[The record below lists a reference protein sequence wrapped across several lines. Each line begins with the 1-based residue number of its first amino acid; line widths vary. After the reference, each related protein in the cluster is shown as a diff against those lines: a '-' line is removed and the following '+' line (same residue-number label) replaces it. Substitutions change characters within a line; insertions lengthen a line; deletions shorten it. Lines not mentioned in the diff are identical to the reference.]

1 MEQKKEDSL
10 ATWNTGWC
18 SCRDRPHRWH
28 RHPRHDNWHP
38 CVCGEEGEP
47 FANAH
52 TRHSCRVQR
61 LSWLNQGS
69 HMSLESLMFFN
80 LNVATIGRKLHGFEI
95 KCFCNVSCHASLK
108 NSFYLSPKTR
118 PLLLLYRSAVFLCGC
133 ILTQLGKNSNTVLS
147 QTGDTCLNT
156 TYALLFL
163 IVFILLWFDAFLSH
177 IFVT

>member
-47 FANAH
+47 FAYAH

-61 LSWLNQGS
+61 LSFWDW
-69 HMSLESLMFFN
+69 
-80 LNVATIGRKLHGFEI
+80 FEI
-95 KCFCNVSCHASLK
+95 KCLCNVRYCASLR

-133 ILTQLGKNSNTVLS
+133 VLTQLGKNSNTVLS

-163 IVFILLWFDAFLSH
+163 ILFILLSFDAFLSH